1 MKYAILLCFLI
12 MGCFSLKPYS
22 TPEVVNYYGFDFT
35 KYTAEG
41 FLFTPLT
48 YTGLYDSKGIVRV
61 EVYPEVKIVK
71 KQVKT
76 STSSY
81 MEDMPIV
88 SEVKVE
94 TLLDKAYQFARNLRS
109 DAIIEVKIE
118 SVEILK
124 GNVPVHG
131 LRLDGFAILRK
142 DY

>member
-94 TLLDKAYQFARNLRS
+94 TLLDKAYQFARNLRYQS
-109 DAIIEVKIE
+109 L
-118 SVEILK
+118 SVSFTSHFNTAPNPCEATLI
-124 GNVPVHG
+124 GD
-131 LRLDGFAILRK
+131 RGFT
-142 DY
+142 YSM